1 MRRQKN
7 ERRRLALVRI
17 VDELCNGVTAKLAD
31 KIGVSDSYAARM
43 LYEEGKDGKKNIGE
57 EMADRIV
64 LAFNLDSGALDAPI
78 DQTKPHAA
86 RAKPPGVTKQ
96 SDVEDAPAIVG
107 ALRKLQVV
115 GRVQAGP
122 DGLLHIDDFAPGHG
136 DGYMLWWATC
146 ADAYALRIR
155 GESMSPRY
163 LPGEFVGVDPCSDVT
178 PNDEVIVILKD
189 DRRMIKRLLWQRD
202 DQACF
207 ESVNKN
213 FPNIVLDLEE
223 IEQMHLV
230 LGNIPKAAFRSE

>member
-1 MRRQKN
+1 MKLLS
-7 ERRRLALVRI
+7 ERLKWAMKEKTAR
-17 VDELCNGVTAKLAD
+17 DGVEVIPAD
-31 KIGVSDSYAARM
+31 IARAGRVSDTSASFWLNDSNGISAPKARLVGAYLGVNAVWLENGSGRPMQDAHIAAEIQSNV
-43 LYEEGKDGKKNIGE
+43 EE
-57 EMADRIV
+57 
-64 LAFNLDSGALDAPI
+64 
-78 DQTKPHAA
+78 
-86 RAKPPGVTKQ
+86 
-96 SDVEDAPAIVG
+96 APAIVG

-213 FPNIVLDLEE
+213 FPNIVFDLEE